1 MNFSIM
7 NQTCHCV
14 VSISLEILQRIV
26 IRLEIV
32 FLEKKITRSS
42 ICRGIFILG
51 KDTTYTNGNV
61 PSITTHVPSCKYTLI
76 YWSRPVL
83 CFMIL
88 IKYILLPVSFQS
100 DTFNGSLLIT
110 AGPYSKYTPDFSN
123 KDSTAFQ
130 YFSRTFLYQV
140 SH

>member
-1 MNFSIM
+1 MYIVTYLPFEWSIGLSIYPISGELQVRYLGETADIKTGTHYNLVKHSALDQVLKSLNFSIM

-32 FLEKKITRSS
+32 FLEKKKIKRSS

-76 YWSRPVL
+76 Y
-83 CFMIL
+83 
-88 IKYILLPVSFQS
+88 
-100 DTFNGSLLIT
+100 
-110 AGPYSKYTPDFSN
+110 
-123 KDSTAFQ
+123 
-130 YFSRTFLYQV
+130 
-140 SH
+140 